1 VGLTSDETRLGVP
14 RCVGFSDF
22 QLERRPTAPL
32 PMDEDLALAL
42 ALQAQEE
49 EYAGGGN
56 GGRRTW
62 SGDASSS
69 DEDEED
75 DDEDEEDEDEAR
87 QRSSTRISAPRG
99 EVVAC
104 KGNGNGGNGDDDS
117 KRARGTRDGRAIM
130 VRLMELGHVRAGK
143 GALTTTLRKAV
154 VRADLEEDGR
164 IVWKKTKGDVASLL
178 SAGAPEKRQQRK
190 PREREENEAGDAR
203 EEGET
208 APTPAPTSTP
218 LTDEERD
225 VVVETL
231 TFNTVS
237 EFRLAVSR
245 VANPERKV
253 DNGWDWV
260 KFEGVKLGDYK
271 KKLPPEPKPAPKPP
285 RQPRQPKVPTPKK
298 RRKKMNDDDRM
309 FATSIGTVL
318 PAREK
323 RASRNASK
331 SLVFADVLNGGGDL
345 QMVTCEK
352 YASRATQPFKV
363 TITSAAE
370 LVMDFHAHLCS
381 DEIIGFLGGVYD
393 TDEKTL
399 RVTRALPARQLK
411 QDNAGVEVEL
421 DPESV
426 PDIVETLTESGERIV
441 GWYHSHPVFATH
453 PSLRDI
459 ENQVNYQ
466 AMFDDGDGDY
476 AAPFVGAIVGPYDVR
491 NDSKTSDLRMFHC
504 VQVDD
509 EPEPYEL
516 KVETAG
522 CTEVPPHALREIKI
536 LADRFRLTS
545 GNGSKDDNET
555 PQPLAPIDTNVTPL
569 SLTEHWRDGT
579 SRLDK
584 FSSSISARCPK
595 SWSKQQRDAYVGGVM
610 AYLKSSWGL
619 S

>member
-1 VGLTSDETRLGVP
+1 
-14 RCVGFSDF
+14 
-22 QLERRPTAPL
+22 
-32 PMDEDLALAL
+32 MDEDLALAL

-49 EYAGGGN
+49 EYAGGG
-56 GGRRTW
+56 RRGAW
-62 SGDASSS
+62 SEDASSS
-69 DEDEED
+69 DED
-75 DDEDEEDEDEAR
+75 DEDAR
-87 QRSSTRISAPRG
+87 QSGRNSTRISAPRA

-104 KGNGNGGNGDDDS
+104 KGNDDDDDGGDGGNNDNDGVVDDDDDS
-117 KRARGTRDGRAIM
+117 KRTRGTRDGRAIM
-130 VRLMELGHVRAGK
+130 VRLLELGHVRAGE

-154 VRADLEEDGR
+154 VRANLEEDGR
-164 IVWKKTKGDVASLL
+164 IVWKKTKGDTAALL
-178 SAGAPEKRQQRK
+178 SAGVPEKKQQK
-190 PREREENEAGDAR
+190 RERDENAAEA
-203 EEGET
+203 GET
-208 APTPAPTSTP
+208 AP

-237 EFRLAVSR
+237 EFRLAVAR

-260 KFEGVKLGDYK
+260 KFDGVKLGDLK

-331 SLVFADVLNGGGDL
+331 SLAFADVLNGGGDL

-393 TDEKTL
+393 ADEKTL

-453 PSLRDI
+453 PSVRDI

-466 AMFDDGDGDY
+466 AMFDDGDDDY

-491 NDSKTSDLRMFHC
+491 NDSKTSDFRMFHC
-504 VQVDD
+504 VQIDD

-522 CTEVPPHALREIKI
+522 CTEVPSHALCEIKI

-545 GNGSKDDNET
+545 SGNANDA
-555 PQPLAPIDTNVTPL
+555 PQPLAPIDTNVTPV

-595 SWSKQQRDAYVGGVM
+595 SWSKKQRDAYVGGVM

>member
-1 VGLTSDETRLGVP
+1 
-14 RCVGFSDF
+14 
-22 QLERRPTAPL
+22 
-32 PMDEDLALAL
+32 MDEDLALAL

-49 EYAGGGN
+49 EYAGGG
-56 GGRRTW
+56 GLGGGAGRRGAW
-62 SGDASSS
+62 SEDASSS
-69 DEDEED
+69 DED
-75 DDEDEEDEDEAR
+75 DEDAR
-87 QRSSTRISAPRG
+87 QSGGNSTRISAPRA

-104 KGNGNGGNGDDDS
+104 KGNDDDGDGGNNDNDGGVDDDDDS
-117 KRARGTRDGRAIM
+117 KRTRGTRDGRAIM
-130 VRLMELGHVRAGK
+130 VRLLELGHVRAGE

-154 VRADLEEDGR
+154 VRANLEEDGR
-164 IVWKKTKGDVASLL
+164 IVWKKTKGDTAALL
-178 SAGAPEKRQQRK
+178 SAGVPEKKKQK
-190 PREREENEAGDAR
+190 RERDENAAEA
-203 EEGET
+203 GET
-208 APTPAPTSTP
+208 AP

-237 EFRLAVSR
+237 EFRLAVAR

-260 KFEGVKLGDYK
+260 KFDGVKLGDLK

-298 RRKKMNDDDRM
+298 RRKKMSDDDRM

-393 TDEKTL
+393 ADEKTL

-453 PSLRDI
+453 PSVRDI

-466 AMFDDGDGDY
+466 AMFDDGDDDY

-491 NDSKTSDLRMFHC
+491 NDSKTSDFRMFHC
-504 VQVDD
+504 VQIDD

-545 GNGSKDDNET
+545 SGNANDA
-555 PQPLAPIDTNVTPL
+555 PQPLAPIDTNVTPV
-569 SLTEHWRDGT
+569 SLTDHWRDGT

-595 SWSKQQRDAYVGGVM
+595 SWSKQQRDVYVGGVM

>member
-1 VGLTSDETRLGVP
+1 MADET
-14 RCVGFSDF
+14 
-22 QLERRPTAPL
+22 
-32 PMDEDLALAL
+32 MDEDLALAL

-49 EYAGGGN
+49 EYAGGGLGGLG
-56 GGRRTW
+56 GGRRGAW
-62 SGDASSS
+62 SEDASSS
-69 DEDEED
+69 DED
-75 DDEDEEDEDEAR
+75 DEDAR
-87 QRSSTRISAPRG
+87 QSGRNSTRISAPRA

-104 KGNGNGGNGDDDS
+104 KGNDDDDGDGDGGGNNDNDGGVDDDDDS
-117 KRARGTRDGRAIM
+117 KRTRGTRDGRAIM
-130 VRLMELGHVRAGK
+130 VRLLELGHVRAGE

-154 VRADLEEDGR
+154 VRANLEEDGR
-164 IVWKKTKGDVASLL
+164 IVWKKTKGDTAALL
-178 SAGAPEKRQQRK
+178 SAGVPEKKQQK
-190 PREREENEAGDAR
+190 RERDENAAEA
-203 EEGET
+203 GET
-208 APTPAPTSTP
+208 AP

-237 EFRLAVSR
+237 EFRLAVAR

-260 KFEGVKLGDYK
+260 KFDGVKLGDLK

-298 RRKKMNDDDRM
+298 RRKKMSDDDRM

-393 TDEKTL
+393 ADEKTL

-453 PSLRDI
+453 PSVRDI

-466 AMFDDGDGDY
+466 AMFDDGDDDY

-491 NDSKTSDLRMFHC
+491 NDSKTSDFRMFHC
-504 VQVDD
+504 VQIDD

-522 CTEVPPHALREIKI
+522 CTEVPPHALCEIKI

-545 GNGSKDDNET
+545 SGNANDA
-555 PQPLAPIDTNVTPL
+555 PQPLAPIDTNVTPV

-595 SWSKQQRDAYVGGVM
+595 SWSKKQRDAYVGGVM

>member
-1 VGLTSDETRLGVP
+1 MADET
-14 RCVGFSDF
+14 
-22 QLERRPTAPL
+22 
-32 PMDEDLALAL
+32 MDEDLALAL

-49 EYAGGGN
+49 EYAGGGGLGGG
-56 GGRRTW
+56 GGRRGAW
-62 SGDASSS
+62 SEDASSS
-69 DEDEED
+69 DED
-75 DDEDEEDEDEAR
+75 DEDAR
-87 QRSSTRISAPRG
+87 QSGRNSTRISAPRA

-104 KGNGNGGNGDDDS
+104 KGNDDDDDGGDGGNNDNDGGVDDDDDS
-117 KRARGTRDGRAIM
+117 KRTRGTRDGRAIM
-130 VRLMELGHVRAGK
+130 VRLLELGHVRAGE

-154 VRADLEEDGR
+154 VRANLEEDGR
-164 IVWKKTKGDVASLL
+164 IVWKKTKGDTAALL
-178 SAGAPEKRQQRK
+178 SAGVPEKKQQK
-190 PREREENEAGDAR
+190 RERDENAAEA
-203 EEGET
+203 GET
-208 APTPAPTSTP
+208 AP

-237 EFRLAVSR
+237 EFRLAVAR

-260 KFEGVKLGDYK
+260 KFDGVKLGDLK

-285 RQPRQPKVPTPKK
+285 RQRRQPKVPTPKK
-298 RRKKMNDDDRM
+298 RRKKMSDDDRM

-393 TDEKTL
+393 ADEKTL

-453 PSLRDI
+453 PSVRDI

-466 AMFDDGDGDY
+466 AMFDDGDDDY

-491 NDSKTSDLRMFHC
+491 NDSKTSDFRMFHC
-504 VQVDD
+504 VQIDD

-522 CTEVPPHALREIKI
+522 CTEVPPHALCEIKI

-545 GNGSKDDNET
+545 SGNANDA
-555 PQPLAPIDTNVTPL
+555 PQPLAPIDTNVTPV

-595 SWSKQQRDAYVGGVM
+595 SWSKKQRDAYVGGVM

>member
-1 VGLTSDETRLGVP
+1 MSNET
-14 RCVGFSDF
+14 
-22 QLERRPTAPL
+22 
-32 PMDEDLALAL
+32 MDEDLALAL

-49 EYAGGGN
+49 EYAGGGGG
-56 GGRRTW
+56 GGRRAVW

-69 DEDEED
+69 DEDDDEE
-75 DDEDEEDEDEAR
+75 EDEEEEEDAR
-87 QRSSTRISAPRG
+87 QSGRNALRISAPRV
-99 EVVAC
+99 EVVAR
-104 KGNGNGGNGDDDS
+104 KGNDDDDDGDGDGGGGGRNNKNDDGGEDDDDS
-117 KRARGTRDGRAIM
+117 KRTRGTRDGRAIM
-130 VRLMELGHVRAGK
+130 VRLLELGHVRAGE

-154 VRADLEEDGR
+154 VRANLEEDGR
-164 IVWKKTKGDVASLL
+164 IVWKKTKGDTAALL
-178 SAGAPEKRQQRK
+178 SAGVPEKKQQK
-190 PREREENEAGDAR
+190 RENAV

-208 APTPAPTSTP
+208 APTPASAP
-218 LTDEERD
+218 LTDEERN

-237 EFRLAVSR
+237 EFRLAVAR

-260 KFEGVKLGDYK
+260 KFDGVKLGDLK

-309 FATSIGTVL
+309 FATSIGKVL

-331 SLVFADVLNGGGDL
+331 SIGFADVLNGGGDL

-393 TDEKTL
+393 ADEKTL

-453 PSLRDI
+453 PSVRDI

-466 AMFDDGDGDY
+466 AMFDDGDDDY

-491 NDSKTSDLRMFHC
+491 NDSKTSDFRMFHC
-504 VQVDD
+504 VQIDD

-545 GNGSKDDNET
+545 SGNANDA
-555 PQPLAPIDTNVTPL
+555 PQPLAPIDTNVTPV

-595 SWSKQQRDAYVGGVM
+595 SWSKKQRDAYVGGVM